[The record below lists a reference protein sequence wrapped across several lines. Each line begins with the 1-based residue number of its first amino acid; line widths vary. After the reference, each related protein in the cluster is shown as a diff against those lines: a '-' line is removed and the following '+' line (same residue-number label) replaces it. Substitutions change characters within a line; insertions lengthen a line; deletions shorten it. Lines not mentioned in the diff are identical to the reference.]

1 LPKAEKI
8 ENTIIIRKEAKD
20 EDTKDKIKK
29 IKNKDTD
36 VAEALQKILERIEI
50 IERKIGLK

>member
-29 IKNKDTD
+29 IKNKDAD